1 MTSLIVTCL
10 FILFCYFWLI
20 FIVTR
25 GLDWIESSFFK
36 GYQLFELFVDWFIEF
51 GKTKDD
57 STKKT
62 QVEISSKD
70 NYKLYTHE
78 ELEAHI
84 LCAFNKGVEESKV
97 KFENGLK
104 EQQNNNKGY
113 RTSSFAAC
121 GKCSALC
128 RTCWSLA
135 EPESQD
141 EVSSSPPEVQKPK
154 KSKPKRKHS
163 KGI

>member
-1 MTSLIVTCL
+1 MISLIVTGL
-10 FILFCYFWLI
+10 FILFCYFWLM
-20 FIVTR
+20 FFVTR
-25 GLDWIESSFFK
+25 GLDWIESSFDK
-36 GYQLFELFVDWFIEF
+36 GYQLFEFFVDWFMEL
-51 GKTKDD
+51 GKTKDN

-62 QVEISSKD
+62 QVETSSKD

-78 ELEAHI
+78 ELETHI

-104 EQQNNNKGY
+104 EHQNNNEGY

-135 EPESQD
+135 EPEKQD
-141 EVSSSPPEVQKPK
+141 EVSPPLPEVQKSK
-154 KSKPKRKHS
+154 KSKSKRKHS